1 MSHCPPHPDAKWVYL
16 ANTTNRLASSIS
28 IPITSSFVQCFSSP
42 EKSGHPRR
50 ARYVGREGTLTGFH
64 IPCHVWRAYSEHTW
78 TRGPRAAVYS
88 PLDILQHR
96 KQLLQLPTAQQLSHP
111 AAVTT
116 NGQDPFVIKRA
127 LNERLDTVNTVRT
140 ASKRMSIALSASC
153 SRGHGKA
160 SKRTRQGPPRRWR
173 RMRRPTASSGC

>member
-1 MSHCPPHPDAKWVYL
+1 MSAV
-16 ANTTNRLASSIS
+16 N
-28 IPITSSFVQCFSSP
+28 
-42 EKSGHPRR
+42 G
-50 ARYVGREGTLTGFH
+50 EGTLTGFH

-127 LNERLDTVNTVRT
+127 LMAERATRYCEYCTHRFKTDVDRAQRKLQQ
-140 ASKRMSIALSASC
+140 
-153 SRGHGKA
+153 GP
-160 SKRTRQGPPRRWR
+160 RQGIQADAPGPAA
-173 RMRRPTASSGC
+173 PLAPHAQADGVVGLLTEA

>member
-1 MSHCPPHPDAKWVYL
+1 MYL

-140 ASKRMSIALSASC
+140 ASKTDVDRAQRKLQQ
-153 SRGHGKA
+153 GP
-160 SKRTRQGPPRRWR
+160 RQGIQADAPGPAA
-173 RMRRPTASSGC
+173 PLAPHAQADGVVGLLTEA